1 MSYCLKKVKFERSSF
16 LNHPGKTILCLK
28 IHSLIWQFAS
38 RYLRAKKSTQ
48 AINIISWVSMG
59 AIAVGAAALITV
71 LSVFN
76 GFEGLVKSLYSS
88 FYPQIKVS
96 PAVGK
101 TMLLSPGQLDSL
113 LKLNAVSHVSKT
125 LEEKALVKYNDE
137 KMIVELKGVDSNY
150 AKVTGIPEK
159 MIRGKFSMGNVNDP
173 MAIVGVGIEAV
184 LGMDVKRGI
193 IPLVVYLPR
202 PAANNFMM
210 PEQAFF
216 VGQMTP
222 SGTFAIQQDFD
233 NKYVITNLAYLQ
245 ALMGKPVNEVSALE
259 VALKPHED
267 IEKAKQVIA
276 GIFNRQKYVVQ
287 TRYEQNKTLYLVMQ
301 TEKWAVYAILCF
313 IFIIAAFNMIGS
325 LSMLVIEKRKD
336 ITILKAMGAGR
347 SLIQRIFLAEGL
359 LIALTGAAIGTVIA
373 VLICL
378 GQQKFGWVKLGG
390 GTFVVDAYP
399 VNMQLFD
406 FILVWVTIL
415 IISLLA
421 AWYPSLRAAR
431 QPVDLKAE

>member
-1 MSYCLKKVKFERSSF
+1 M
-16 LNHPGKTILCLK
+16 
-28 IHSLIWQFAS
+28 IWQFAF

-96 PAVGK
+96 PATGK
-101 TMLLSPGQLDSL
+101 TMFISPSQLDSL
-113 LKLNAVSHVSKT
+113 VKLNSVNHVSKT

-137 KMIVELKGVDSNY
+137 KMVVELKGVDRNY
-150 AKVTGIPEK
+150 REVTGITGK
-159 MIRGKFSMGNVNDP
+159 MVRGTFNTGNVDTP
-173 MAIVGVGIEAV
+173 RAVSGVGIEAV
-184 LGMDVKRGI
+184 LGMDVERGI
-193 IPLVVYLPR
+193 IPLVIYLPR
-202 PAANNFMM
+202 PAANSFMM

-216 VGQMTP
+216 VGQMMP

-245 ALMGKPVNEVSALE
+245 ALMGKPANEVSALE
-259 VALKPHED
+259 IAIKPDEN
-267 IEKAKQVIA
+267 IEKAKRVIS
-276 GIFNRQKYVVQ
+276 GIFNTKKYMVQ

-336 ITILKAMGAGR
+336 ITILKAMGAGKA
-347 SLIQRIFLAEGL
+347 LIQRIFLAEGL
-359 LIALTGAAIGTVIA
+359 LIALTGATLGTIFA
-373 VLICL
+373 VLLCL
-378 GQQKFGWVKLGG
+378 GQQTFGWVKLGG

-399 VNMQLFD
+399 IDMQFLD

-415 IISLLA
+415 LISLLA
-421 AWYPSLRAAR
+421 SWYPALRAAR
-431 QPVDLKAE
+431 QPIDLKAE